1 VSKFLAKDLLRLIDW
16 LLGFVLDASGKYK
29 MHTIHHAPLTLNN
42 AIALHLNWSILFR
55 NVLMIISKSFHVH
68 AYPTHAKITGQQLSA
83 LAGSELS
90 ACETVEQQFRLLK
103 RSYFGLIRHVHPD
116 KGGDAPTFRRVQAAF
131 QVSKR

>member
-1 VSKFLAKDLLRLIDW
+1 MFMRTCILHIST
-16 LLGFVLDASGKYK
+16 
-29 MHTIHHAPLTLNN
+29 HENN
-42 AIALHLNWSILFR
+42 
-55 NVLMIISKSFHVH
+55 
-68 AYPTHAKITGQQLSA
+68 ITGQQLSA